1 MPDGMVKPTLRW
13 LNVGL
18 RGIMEAGIVVAFAI
32 WGYHAASGVM
42 AIVLAIA
49 VPVLGFG
56 FWGAVDFH
64 QAGTM
69 GEPLR
74 LTQELVISGLAA
86 LALYAAGQPTMGMG
100 FGDHLHRA
108 SRGGLRAG
116 RKTAEEGNEVSAA
129 A

>member
-1 MPDGMVKPTLRW
+1 MPSDSTAKAMLRW

-42 AIVLAIA
+42 AIALAIV
-49 VPVLGFG
+49 VPALGFG

-64 QAGTM
+64 QAGTF

-74 LTQELVISGLAA
+74 LAQELIISMLAA
-86 LALYAAGQPTMGMG
+86 FALYLVGQPIWAWALAIVSVV
-100 FGDHLHRA
+100 HHAAVYAL
-108 SRGGLRAG
+108 GGRLLKKETR
-116 RKTAEEGNEVSAA
+116 
-129 A
+129 